1 MIPYG
6 WQNIGQDDIRA
17 VVKTLQS
24 DFITQGPKVLEFE
37 KALAQY
43 CGSRYAVALSHGTA
57 ALHLAYLAAGLK
69 PGDEAI
75 TTPNTFVATANML
88 LTLGVKPVFCDIRC
102 DTYNIDESKIS
113 GLISRKTKAVVPVH
127 FAGHPCEMEKI
138 KKIARRHKLLII

>member
-6 WQNIGQDDIRA
+6 RQNIGQDDIRA

-102 DTYNIDESKIS
+102 DTYNID
-113 GLISRKTKAVVPVH
+113 
-127 FAGHPCEMEKI
+127 
-138 KKIARRHKLLII
+138 